1 MIKVSDNKHTNFPV
15 VCGEDY
21 EQFFQNELMYYLY
34 SDIWKKKYSDL
45 CQDMKMK
52 VIAGRY

>member
-34 SDIWKKKYSDL
+34 SDIWKKNTPIYAR
-45 CQDMKMK
+45 
-52 VIAGRY
+52 I

>member
-15 VCGEDY
+15 ECGEDY

-34 SDIWKKKYSDL
+34 SDIWKKKILRFMPGYEDES
-45 CQDMKMK
+45 
-52 VIAGRY
+52 VAGRY